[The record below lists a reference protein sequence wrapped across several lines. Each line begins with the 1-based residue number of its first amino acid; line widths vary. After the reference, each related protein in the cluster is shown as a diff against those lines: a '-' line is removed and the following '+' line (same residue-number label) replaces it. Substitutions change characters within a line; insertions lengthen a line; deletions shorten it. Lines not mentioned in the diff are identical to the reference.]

1 MNSAASAATA
11 AEAAVTGL
19 LGAAIGIRQTV
30 VSSDAVKLYNYDDK
44 VIKIYGKINSVSLNR
59 ARKIGRVD
67 TMNRELNVTMAL
79 LSATNYSDYGVTL
92 SSNTS
97 SFDRFIT
104 VLQTT
109 VIAVV
114 SSGIILSNIINLIVL
129 VSASAAMP
137 WATRLFLINLS
148 VSDVLVGFV
157 ACAPAVL
164 PAATDRWTYGDYL
177 TTETTERMIAKDITL
192 NCYC

>member
-1 MNSAASAATA
+1 MT
-11 AEAAVTGL
+11 L
-19 LGAAIGIRQTV
+19 L
-30 VSSDAVKLYNYDDK
+30 L
-44 VIKIYGKINSVSLNR
+44 
-59 ARKIGRVD
+59 
-67 TMNRELNVTMAL
+67 
-79 LSATNYSDYGVTL
+79 ATNNDSGYAVTL

-97 SFDRFIT
+97 SYERFIT

-109 VIAVV
+109 LIAVV

-148 VSDVLVGFV
+148 VSDLLVGFV